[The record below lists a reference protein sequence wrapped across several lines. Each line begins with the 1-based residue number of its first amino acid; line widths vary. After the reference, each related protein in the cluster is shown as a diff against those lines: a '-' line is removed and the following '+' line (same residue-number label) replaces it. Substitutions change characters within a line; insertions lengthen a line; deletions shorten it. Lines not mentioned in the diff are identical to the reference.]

1 MQRNG
6 LTRQGNPQTAK
17 NDRLGRWK
25 YMKKPL
31 FVFVVATFLHVAIA
45 TAGEPGW
52 FGFGVSV
59 KGSGFF
65 LNPTVESVIIES
77 VVPKSPAA
85 QHAIAVGDEV
95 VQVEGTSVPGR
106 KANEL
111 KPLMKKEAGQ
121 VLHLRLKRASGEI
134 YSANITAVKRPE

>member
-1 MQRNG
+1 MN
-6 LTRQGNPQTAK
+6 
-17 NDRLGRWK
+17 
-25 YMKKPL
+25 MKKL
-31 FVFVVATFLHVAIA
+31 LLAFILTAFLHVAIA

-52 FGFGVSV
+52 FGFGVSM

-65 LNPTVESVIIES
+65 LNPTVEAVIIQS

-85 QHAIAVGDEV
+85 QHDIAVGDEV
-95 VQVEGTSVPGR
+95 VQVEGTAVSGR

-111 KPLMKKEAGQ
+111 KPLMKREVGQ

-134 YSANITAVKRPE
+134 YSVNITAAKRPEPSPK